1 MGTARTDAAGR
12 DGVALREN
20 DYRAIR
26 RCAETYRESLFVR
39 LCGEVGLR
47 PAEICRITPAS
58 FSRQSTRNARHHLL
72 ALSGGDGDGDER
84 TAYVPADVRS
94 AVERYVNEQAVGDDE
109 PVFDLTPRRVQMIV
123 SEVSD
128 RAAEA
133 AGDSRLDDVSSRDLR
148 RYYGRRLLHGEGVDP
163 CVVMAVGGWDH
174 LDGLLRD
181 TGTVDAGAVI
191 GALEETSLANG
202 PGRVSG
208 CDVERAVD
216 QAGSGVLVTD
226 PEGRIEYANDGFAA
240 LTRRTLDDLVGRDAA
255 VTYAAEDD
263 ARAHARAGP
272 HDDSWVRLGRADGGE
287 VRAVRSATA
296 VIDDRGAPVGTV
308 AVFVRPDG
316 RAAGAAEA
324 STARSSDRLADAI
337 ASLRSVN
344 EVLPAADDRG
354 EAERRVCERL
364 AANDAY
370 RFALVTGASGD
381 RHVEPRT
388 WAGVDDDAAKALV
401 SVTARLEEPP
411 GQTAI
416 ATDEVEVR
424 TEVPDDADGRLDRL
438 RETVGSLAFVPLTYG
453 DTTHGLLVLGSE
465 ASAAFD
471 GEEREVLA
479 GLGWQVGQAVTD
491 IERKKLLLADSVL
504 ELEFRVRDEDA
515 FLIEASRQ
523 FDATFELE
531 GLVPGEGQS
540 LLCFVTMTGASPD
553 EVLTYA
559 ADVDDVENAR
569 LIRDYGEGYLLEFSV
584 GGEEPATTLT
594 ELGGHVNEFVVENGA
609 QRIEAEFTAKT
620 DVRAVLSGLESSYR
634 TAELLSK
641 QEVERSVQTADGF
654 RRSLED
660 DLTDKQQSV
669 LTAAYHAAY
678 FEWPRGS
685 TAEELADSIGVS
697 SPTLHNHLRKAQ
709 QKLLTAYFDE
719 AEG

>member
-1 MGTARTDAAGR
+1 MGTARTDVAGG
-12 DGVALREN
+12 DGVTVGEE

-47 PAEICRITPAS
+47 PAEICRVTPAS
-58 FSRQSTRNARHHLL
+58 FSRRSTRNARHHLL
-72 ALSGGDGDGDER
+72 ALSDEEGDER

-94 AVERYVNEQAVGDDE
+94 AVERYVNEHGIGEDE
-109 PVFDLTPRRVQMIV
+109 PVFDLTARRVQMIV

-133 AGDSRLDDVSSRDLR
+133 ADDPRLGAVSSRELR

-174 LDGLLRD
+174 LDGLLQD
-181 TGTVDAGAVI
+181 TGSVDASDVL
-191 GALEETSLANG
+191 GALEGTDLANG
-202 PGRVSG
+202 AGGWAG

-216 QAGSGVLVTD
+216 QAGFGVLVTD
-226 PEGRIEYANDGFAA
+226 PDGRIQYVNDGFAA
-240 LTRRTLDDLVGRDAA
+240 LTGRTLDDLVGRDAA
-255 VTYAAEDD
+255 VAYASEDE
-263 ARAHARAGP
+263 ARTHAHVSD
-272 HDDSWVRLGRADGGE
+272 DDSWVSLGRADGGE
-287 VRAVRSATA
+287 VRAFRSSAA
-296 VIDDRGAPVGTV
+296 VVDDRGAPVGTV
-308 AVFVRPDG
+308 TVFVRPDG
-316 RAAGAAEA
+316 SAAGAVEA
-324 STARSSDRLADAI
+324 STERTNGRLADAI

-344 EVLPAADDRG
+344 EVLPSAADRG

-388 WAGVDDDAAKALV
+388 WAGVDDDAARALV
-401 SVTARLEEPP
+401 SATARLDDPP

-416 ATDEVEVR
+416 ATDEVVVR
-424 TEVPDDADGRLDRL
+424 TDVPDDGNGRLDGL
-438 RETVGSLAFVPLTYG
+438 RDTVASVAFVPLTYG
-453 DTTHGLLVLGSE
+453 ETTHGLLVLGSE
-465 ASAAFD
+465 ASDAFGSD
-471 GEEREVLA
+471 EREVLA

-515 FLIEASRQ
+515 VLIDASRR

-540 LLCFVTMTGASPD
+540 LLYFVTMTGASPD
-553 EVLTYA
+553 EALTYA
-559 ADVDDVENAR
+559 ADVADVENAR
-569 LIRDYGEGYLLEFSV
+569 LIRDYGEGYLLEFSI
-584 GGEEPATTLT
+584 GGEEPATTLI
-594 ELGGHVNEFVVENGA
+594 ELGGHVNEFVIEDGV

-709 QKLLTAYFDE
+709 QKLLTAFFDE
-719 AEG
+719 AER

>member
-1 MGTARTDAAGR
+1 MGAARTDAATH
-12 DGVALREN
+12 DGVTLREE

-39 LCGEVGLR
+39 LCGEAGLR
-47 PAEICRITPAS
+47 PAEISRVTPAS
-58 FSRQSTRNARHHLL
+58 FSQRTTRNARHHLL
-72 ALSGGDGDGDER
+72 ALSDGDGGDR
-84 TAYVPADVRS
+84 TAYVPVDVRS
-94 AVERYVNEQAVGDDE
+94 AVDRYVNEHGVGDDE

-133 AGDSRLDDVSSRDLR
+133 TGDARLGDVSSRDLR

-163 CVVMAVGGWDH
+163 RVVMAVGGWDH
-174 LDGLLRD
+174 LDGLLPD
-181 TGTVDAGAVI
+181 TESVDAGAI
-191 GALEETSLANG
+191 LGALEGTSLADG
-202 PGRVSG
+202 PGGLGG

-226 PEGRIEYANDGFAA
+226 PDGRIEYANDGFAA
-240 LTRRTLDDLVGRDAA
+240 LTGRTLDDLVGRDAA
-255 VTYAAEDD
+255 VTYASEDD
-263 ARAHARAGP
+263 ARARAHEDEDG
-272 HDDSWVRLGRADGGE
+272 DSWVRLGRADGGE
-287 VRAVRSATA
+287 VRAFRSATT
-296 VIDDRGAPVGTV
+296 VVDDRGAPVGTV
-308 AVFVRPDG
+308 AVFARPDG
-316 RAAGAAEA
+316 SAAGASEEA
-324 STARSSDRLADAI
+324 TTERPNGRLADAI

-344 EVLPAADDRG
+344 EVLPSAADRG

-370 RFALVTGASGD
+370 RFAIVTGASGD

-388 WAGVDDDAAKALV
+388 WAGVDDDAARALV
-401 SVTARLEEPP
+401 SATAGLDDPP

-416 ATDEVEVR
+416 ATDQVVVR
-424 TEVPDDADGRLDRL
+424 TDVPDDGNGRLDGL
-438 RETVGSLAFVPLTYG
+438 RDTVASVAFVPLTYG
-453 DTTHGLLVLGSE
+453 ETTHGLLVLGSE
-465 ASAAFD
+465 GSDTFGSD
-471 GEEREVLA
+471 EREVLA

-515 FLIEASRQ
+515 FLIDASRR

-540 LLCFVTMTGASPD
+540 LLYFVTMTGASPD
-553 EVLTYA
+553 EALTYA
-559 ADVDDVENAR
+559 ADVADVENAR
-569 LIRDYGEGYLLEFSV
+569 LIRDYGEGYLLEFSI
-584 GGEEPATTLT
+584 GGEEPATTLI
-594 ELGGHVNEFVVENGA
+594 ELGGHVNEFVIEGGV

-709 QKLLTAYFDE
+709 QKLLTAFFDE
-719 AEG
+719 AER